1 MGVDGV
7 VKQNKSGRPGSLKVV
22 ILLAALVLPG
32 CQPEATMPMYEH
44 TVAPAGGTALS
55 GNRFKVEL
63 VGTFKDRL
71 AYDGRRGVYIITDT
85 QTGQE
90 LVGLSGIGISELGS
104 HSSGKARH
112 SDER

>member
-1 MGVDGV
+1 M
-7 VKQNKSGRPGSLKVV
+7 VKQSKPGRPGSLKVV

-32 CQPEATMPMYEH
+32 CQPEATMPMIEH
-44 TVAPAGGTALS
+44 TATPTQPGAFAD
-55 GNRFKVEL
+55 NRFKVEL

-71 AYDGRRGVYIITDT
+71 AYDGQRGIYIITDT
-85 QTGQE
+85 KTGQE

-104 HSSGKARH
+104 HKSGKAWH